1 MVDYEYIKNRYKPKA
16 VDLSRQKV
24 LDTDL
29 KAIQQMDSAGK
40 LEDTDGV
47 NADGTKFMFVLTIL
61 GKIKEK
67 RQQFLQ
73 WSVTVFNKRTTKQIK
88 IFSKK

>member
-1 MVDYEYIKNRYKPKA
+1 MLNYEYIKNRYQPKA

-29 KAIQQMDSAGK
+29 KAIQQIDSVGK

-47 NADGTKFMFVLTIL
+47 NADGTKFMFILTIL
-61 GKIKEK
+61 GKIKKK

-73 WSVTVFNKRTTKQIK
+73 
-88 IFSKK
+88 